1 MDPFNTHTHTHTPT
15 HTLTLAH
22 THAHTHAHMSVGRDK
37 KIRKEPV
44 RGGKWKGG
52 FEINMCTRGERD
64 KELG

>member
-22 THAHTHAHMSVGRDK
+22 ALAHTHAQMSVGRDK

-44 RGGKWKGG
+44 RGGKRIFK
-52 FEINMCTRGERD
+52 ERI
-64 KELG
+64 KKVIAYL